1 MIHRYSQLYNPDT
14 GNGVPQKWVIMNER
28 GCLSFRMMGKLMSLF
43 AHMKRQ
49 LLIIEKRNREYDT
62 ATRPYNFTK
71 VAEAHTRRSS

>member
-1 MIHRYSQLYNPDT
+1 
-14 GNGVPQKWVIMNER
+14 MNER